1 MKIYRVEDMVLAIMV
16 ILQVRN
22 PPTSDSLISDVTCT
36 GLGKPRQSRRNQP
49 TFAVSHFTTL
59 PDIA

>member
-1 MKIYRVEDMVLAIMV
+1 MRVYRVEDMVLAITV
-16 ILQVRN
+16 TLQVRN
-22 PPTSDSLISDVTCT
+22 PPTHDSLISDATCT

-49 TFAVSHFTTL
+49 TFAVSHCTTF

>member
-1 MKIYRVEDMVLAIMV
+1 MRIYRVEYMILAIMV
-16 ILQVRN
+16 ILHVCNR
-22 PPTSDSLISDVTCT
+22 PTHDSLVSNATCT

-49 TFAVSHFTTL
+49 AFAVSHCTTF